1 MEEKT
6 ETETVTENK
15 SKICK
20 ICNID
25 KDVINFHKNGTTY
38 HPACKPCRA
47 LERKKTRYERPTEGV
62 RKCASCEIEKDISNF
77 HADKS
82 HPSGLQSCCKPCQ
95 TEKTKKYTSTL
106 NGFIKKIYKDM
117 HHNAEKRAK
126 KLEIELTIEDIH
138 ELYTKQNGLCA
149 ISGLK
154 LTHETYAYKDKEHII
169 NRLNISID
177 RINSNLGYTKDNI
190 QLVAAIVNRMKTD
203 LPDNEF
209 IKICSIISE
218 YNNKKT
224 T

>member
-1 MEEKT
+1 MDLILQTESNIIPTKT
-6 ETETVTENK
+6 CKTCKINK
-15 SKICK
+15 SVS
-20 ICNID
+20 D
-25 KDVINFHKNGTTY
+25 FHKNGTTY
-38 HPACKPCRA
+38 MPSCKSCRS
-47 LERKKTRYERPTEGV
+47 LERKKIRYERPSEGV
-62 RKCASCEIEKDISNF
+62 RKCASCEKEKDISNF
-77 HADKS
+77 HTDKS
-82 HPSGLQSCCKPCQ
+82 HPSGLQSSCKPCQ
-95 TEKTKKYTSTL
+95 TEKTKKCTSTL

-117 HHNAEKRAK
+117 YHNAKKRSK

-138 ELYTKQNGLCA
+138 ELYIKQNGLCA

-154 LTHETYAYKDKEHII
+154 LTHETYSYKDKEHII

-190 QLVAAIVNRMKTD
+190 QLVTAIVNRMKTD

-224 T
+224 I